1 MRIIIF
7 ANGDLNDLDQVQH
20 FLRSDDFVIAA
31 DGGAKHCQA
40 LGLVPDV
47 IIGDFDS
54 LEAPALDALK
64 QSGAQVFQHPRR
76 KDYTDLELAIRHA
89 ITLQPEETLILGALG
104 ARWDQ
109 TLANLLLPAA
119 FPDQSVRLV
128 DGQQEIILVIG
139 PGTRQLNG
147 NPGDT
152 VSLIPVQGHAHGIAT
167 LGLEYALHG
176 ETLFFGETRGISN
189 VLINDTASIGLESG
203 MLICVHIRLDSN
215 PNSS

>member
-1 MRIIIF
+1 MRILIF
-7 ANGDLNDLDQVQH
+7 ANGTLDNLDQVRH
-20 FLRSDDFVIAA
+20 FIRSDDFVIAA

-40 LGLVPDV
+40 LGVMPDV

-54 LEAPALDALK
+54 LDALALDTLA
-64 QSGAQVFQHPRR
+64 QSGAQIIQHPRR

-89 ITLQPEETLILGALG
+89 VGLQSEEILVLGALG

-119 FPDQSVRLV
+119 FPAQPIRLV
-128 DGQQEIILVIG
+128 DGDQEITLVIG
-139 PGTRQLNG
+139 PGTRHLYG
-147 NPGDT
+147 SPGDT
-152 VSLIPVQGHAHGIAT
+152 VSLIPVQGHAQGIAT

-189 VLINDTASIGLESG
+189 VLTNETATISLETG
-203 MLICVHIRLDSN
+203 MLVCVHLRFDSRT
-215 PNSS
+215 NSS